1 MFIRKN
7 QRRLGGAGGHR
18 TFGEMLFHLAL
29 VNRISL
35 ALNASLHE
43 VIDPL
48 RWVRERRL
56 NRLVTHVT
64 EIQCHGC
71 SLIFIHDEIAR
82 ATEVGHYI
90 ISSED
95 FRVCRDARGILTG
108 EKRKNYPQWY
118 VHPTNAAI

>member
-29 VNRISL
+29 VNRIGL

-71 SLIFIHDEIAR
+71 GLIFIHDEIAR

-90 ISSED
+90 LLARRIFKCIETCED
-95 FRVCRDARGILTG
+95 
-108 EKRKNYPQWY
+108 
-118 VHPTNAAI
+118 